1 MAKYTEAYNDITNRN
16 IDIMHVRKECSI
28 KSNYTNI

>member
-16 IDIMHVRKECSI
+16 IDIIHCRRHRMRCLEQMG
-28 KSNYTNI
+28 